1 MITNEFHV
9 FDPLKDD
16 VNTVPAL
23 SGNYIFALRK
33 NSKLPDIGIPITYTK
48 FEDYEVIYVG
58 LASNNLKD
66 RDVKKHF
73 NGNAGS
79 STLRKSLGCLFGYN
93 LIPRDS
99 HYNSN
104 GKTKFSAADENK
116 LSDWIRTNLLLFYYP
131 NKDFVNVESDLIQS
145 LNPPLN
151 LDKNDN
157 AINSEFRKHLSKL
170 RNKKN
175 VLSYGDM
182 GEIMNQRNLGKDLYV
197 QIWQDYLPEILYAI
211 TSTTKTMKLN
221 RSLFESVGNRKKSG
235 YTFRL
240 EIVDGIVPRKKGSAV
255 ARDLKKVLDKSI
267 DFKTLANKKSIIIS
281 LNTNFELVVQ
291 VI

>member
-175 VLSYGDM
+175 VLS
-182 GEIMNQRNLGKDLYV
+182 
-197 QIWQDYLPEILYAI
+197 
-211 TSTTKTMKLN
+211 
-221 RSLFESVGNRKKSG
+221 
-235 YTFRL
+235 
-240 EIVDGIVPRKKGSAV
+240 
-255 ARDLKKVLDKSI
+255 
-267 DFKTLANKKSIIIS
+267 
-281 LNTNFELVVQ
+281 
-291 VI
+291 

>member
-79 STLRKSLGCLFGYN
+79 STLRKSLGWLFGYN

-267 DFKTLANKKSIIIS
+267 EFKTLANKKSITIS

>member
-240 EIVDGIVPRKKGSAV
+240 EIFDGIVPRKKGSAV

-267 DFKTLANKKSIIIS
+267 EFKTLANKKSITIS

>member
-1 MITNEFHV
+1 M
-9 FDPLKDD
+9 
-16 VNTVPAL
+16 
-23 SGNYIFALRK
+23 
-33 NSKLPDIGIPITYTK
+33 
-48 FEDYEVIYVG
+48 
-58 LASNNLKD
+58 
-66 RDVKKHF
+66 
-73 NGNAGS
+73 
-79 STLRKSLGCLFGYN
+79 
-93 LIPRDS
+93 
-99 HYNSN
+99 
-104 GKTKFSAADENK
+104 
-116 LSDWIRTNLLLFYYP
+116 
-131 NKDFVNVESDLIQS
+131 
-145 LNPPLN
+145 
-151 LDKNDN
+151 
-157 AINSEFRKHLSKL
+157 
-170 RNKKN
+170 
-175 VLSYGDM
+175 LSYGDM

-267 DFKTLANKKSIIIS
+267 EFKTLANKKSITIS

>member
-93 LIPRDS
+93 LG
-99 HYNSN
+99 Y
-104 GKTKFSAADENK
+104 
-116 LSDWIRTNLLLFYYP
+116 
-131 NKDFVNVESDLIQS
+131 
-145 LNPPLN
+145 
-151 LDKNDN
+151 
-157 AINSEFRKHLSKL
+157 
-170 RNKKN
+170 
-175 VLSYGDM
+175 
-182 GEIMNQRNLGKDLYV
+182 
-197 QIWQDYLPEILYAI
+197 IL
-211 TSTTKTMKLN
+211 
-221 RSLFESVGNRKKSG
+221 
-235 YTFRL
+235 
-240 EIVDGIVPRKKGSAV
+240 
-255 ARDLKKVLDKSI
+255 
-267 DFKTLANKKSIIIS
+267 
-281 LNTNFELVVQ
+281 
-291 VI
+291 

>member
-1 MITNEFHV
+1 MITNELHV

-267 DFKTLANKKSIIIS
+267 EFKTLANKKSITIS

>member
-104 GKTKFSAADENK
+104 GKTKFSAVDENK

-170 RNKKN
+170 RNKIN

-211 TSTTKTMKLN
+211 TSTTKTMKLS

-267 DFKTLANKKSIIIS
+267 EFKTLANKKIITIS

>member
-170 RNKKN
+170 RNKIN

-211 TSTTKTMKLN
+211 TSTTKTMKLS

-267 DFKTLANKKSIIIS
+267 EFKTLANKKIITIS

>member
-33 NSKLPDIGIPITYTK
+33 NSKLTDIGIPITYTK

-267 DFKTLANKKSIIIS
+267 EFKTLANKKSITIS